1 MKIVNPVGAR
11 PDNDVAL
18 AATQSAVNFVR
29 YFDPR
34 ADTWTIAEPA

>member
-18 AATQSAVNFVR
+18 AATKSAVNFVR

-34 ADTWTIAEPA
+34 RHVDHRRAG